1 MRGPTPDRVG
11 PLVINP
17 KGNHEFRIREEHLAR
32 WAVDDR
38 ARHPGLGGRGDRH
51 GLQDRAQCDGALCG
65 YVAVP
70 PGHPAHGKDYDDVGV
85 TVHGGLTYARPCQEG
100 GEVCHVPRPG
110 YPDDVWWLGF
120 DCSHYC
126 DYCPG
131 MDRHGETDQRRYKT
145 IAYVQTEC
153 AELAQQLKAMVP

>member
-1 MRGPTPDRVG
+1 MSFEYEKNTWPDGPWMTEPDT
-11 PLVINP
+11 LD
-17 KGNHEFRIREEHLAR
+17 
-32 WAVDDR
+32 WVDEATDMDCKIVR
-38 ARHPGLGGRGDRH
+38 NAI
-51 GLQDRAQCDGALCG
+51 GALCG

-120 DCSHYC
+120 DCAHYM

-131 MDRHGETDQRRYKT
+131 MDRYGEKDHRRYRD
-145 IAYVQTEC
+145 IEYVQVEC
-153 AELAQQLKAMVP
+153 AELALQLKEMQP